1 MVAEN
6 LNLPQKV
13 SYVELNEALGGEFVL
28 FVGSAVSGFWI
39 NTGDSK
45 KRFLPMVHDVTQG
58 FFSALTSQLRGANY
72 VDRLTEEYCKSL
84 INRGKYKQI
93 RLSTKFET
101 FLWQVEN
108 RVGSANILRLI
119 QALYLCDQGQ
129 YGSTHSTISALMRFG
144 RVKLCFTTN
153 FDNAL
158 ENSLPRVTKVVHG
171 IGDFYTEIDTPTI
184 IKLHGD
190 VIEGKIVTT
199 TPNLARGANLRE
211 YEYLQD
217 ILNGRTVLFVGYSG
231 VGDIDIAPVLE
242 ALGTKG
248 TKLVWLVREGEQPP
262 SFATHWFESDLF
274 SQDIERNWLLR
285 LATETGFEI
294 NNRDQSAPDWESR
307 LASWMK
313 KISNEEANNLV
324 RDVLGE
330 SNGWAYLHLYHVSTQ
345 WSNAEDPPS
354 LSSSSECIYF
364 AEACINVA
372 AYNTAIRALTKGLLL
387 IQKPKEWFVIT
398 KWLGFCYW
406 RIGLLDD
413 ALNLL
418 QVLVHKKPIMEDF
431 EEHYLIGLLFY
442 IETSIDKARYLDK
455 DKRRALYD
463 SLELK
468 TVSQKLTSTKTNDPG
483 ANIIRALRA
492 EAIELMVGTK
502 TDLDNVISYY
512 HQAVALQSWGLAES
526 VARVWAEFDPKNG
539 IMALMNVDKVLIRR
553 GHLNTVR
560 KSVAVY
566 LESLPLLGRLRPIYY
581 LDGAGWNRIKA
592 EFVEWRYRKK
602 KAQWY
607 VAYRENKIF
616 IE

>member
-1 MVAEN
+1 MADGS
-6 LNLPQKV
+6 NLPKKV
-13 SYVELNEALGGEFVL
+13 SYAELDETLGREFVL
-28 FVGSAVSGFWI
+28 FVGSAISGFWI
-39 NTGDSK
+39 NTGGSE
-45 KRFLPMVHDVTQG
+45 KRFLPMVPDISQG
-58 FFSALTSQLRGANY
+58 FFSALASQLRGSNY
-72 VDRLTEEYCKSL
+72 VDMLTEEYCKNL
-84 INRGKYKQI
+84 VNGGKYKQI

-108 RVGSANILRLI
+108 RVGSANIFRLI

-129 YGSTHSTISALMRFG
+129 YGSTHSMISALMRFG
-144 RVKLCFTTN
+144 RVKLCLTTN

-158 ENSLPRVTKVVHG
+158 ENSLPGVTKIVHK
-171 IGDFYTEIDTPTI
+171 IGDFHSQIPTPTI

-190 VIEGKIVTT
+190 VIQGKIVTT
-199 TPNLARGANLRE
+199 TPGLARGGNRRE

-217 ILNGRTVLFVGYSG
+217 ILSGRTVLFVGYSG
-231 VGDIDIAPVLE
+231 IGDIDIAPVLE
-242 ALGTKG
+242 ALGTKD
-248 TKLVWLVREGEQPP
+248 TKLVWLVRESEQPP

-285 LATETGFEI
+285 LAKESGIEI
-294 NNRDQSAPDWESR
+294 NSKDQDAPDWEAR

-313 KISNEEANNLV
+313 EISNEEANNLV
-324 RDVLGE
+324 RDVLGS

-345 WSNAEDPPS
+345 WTNSEDPPR

-372 AYNTAIRALTKGLLL
+372 AYSTAIRALTKGLLL
-387 IQKPKEWFVIT
+387 IQSLKEWFIIT

-406 RIGLLDD
+406 RMGLLDD

-418 QVLVHKKPIMEDF
+418 QVLINKESILEEY
-431 EEHYLIGLLFY
+431 EEHYLTGLLFY
-442 IETSIDKARYLDK
+442 IETAIDKARYLEK
-455 DKRRALYD
+455 DKRHALYD
-463 SLELK
+463 SLDIK
-468 TVSQKLTSTKTNDPG
+468 SVSQKLTSTKTDDPG

-502 TDLDNVISYY
+502 TDLDNVIKYY
-512 HQAVALQSWGLAES
+512 HDAIALQSWGLAES

-539 IMALMNVDKVLIRR
+539 IKALIHVDKVLIRR

-566 LESLPLLGRLRPIYY
+566 LESLPFLGRWRPIYY
-581 LDGAGWNRIKA
+581 LDGAGWNRIKTD
-592 EFVEWRYRKK
+592 FVEWRYRKK
-602 KAQWY
+602 KARWY
-607 VAYRENKIF
+607 AANRDKKIF